1 MINLNYILKTL
12 REHVKFLILAF
23 LMLGTLEFMIFM
35 LVVEADFLNMAQMFI
50 QKFPPIVQ
58 QYFNDQWLAQFS
70 ISGAVAFGYNHPF
83 VLIFLAI
90 VAILL
95 PAKHIA
101 GEIEGGTLELLFS
114 LPVKRLEIAFSLWLF
129 SLFALLMVIIGCWI
143 GTFAGTLV
151 YPQFSNLSSSRLIL
165 TGINLWLLMVTI
177 NAYTFFLAAFAREGN
192 RVTLRAAG
200 ITLFFYFLN
209 YIAKLW
215 PKIGFLSHA
224 SIFNYYQPQKIMIGQ
239 FGFVANIL
247 VLSLLVIVS
256 MALAFWQMNRRDIP
270 G

>member
-1 MINLNYILKTL
+1 M
-12 REHVKFLILAF
+12 AF

-35 LVVEADFLNMAQMFI
+35 LVVEADFLNMAQIFI
-50 QKFPPIVQ
+50 QKLPPIVQ

-90 VAILL
+90 IAIML

-114 LPVKRLEIAFSLWLF
+114 LPVKRFEIAFSLWLF
-129 SLFALLMVIIGCWI
+129 SLFALLIVIAGCWI
-143 GTFAGTLV
+143 GTFVGTLV
-151 YPQFSNLSSSRLIL
+151 YPQFSKLSSLRLML
-165 TGINLWLLMVTI
+165 TGINLWLLMLTI
-177 NAYTFFLAAFAREGN
+177 NAYTFFLAAVAREGS
-192 RVTLRAAG
+192 RVAMRAAG

-209 YIAKLW
+209 YIARLW
-215 PKIGFLSHA
+215 PKIELLMHA
-224 SIFNYYQPQKIMIGQ
+224 SIFNYYQPQRVMMGQ
-239 FGFVANIL
+239 AGFGANIA
-247 VLSLLVIVS
+247 VLSLLTIVF
-256 MALAFWQMNRRDIP
+256 MTLAFWWMGRRDLP

>member
-1 MINLNYILKTL
+1 M
-12 REHVKFLILAF
+12 AF
-23 LMLGTLEFMIFM
+23 LMLGTLEFLIFM
-35 LVVEADFLNMAQMFI
+35 LVVEADFLNMAQIFI

-90 VAILL
+90 IAIML

-114 LPVKRLEIAFSLWLF
+114 LPVKRLEIASSLWLF

-143 GTFAGTLV
+143 GTLVGTLV
-151 YPQFSNLSSSRLIL
+151 YPQFSILSFSRLIL

-177 NAYTFFLAAFAREGN
+177 NAFTFFLAAFAREGN

-209 YIAKLW
+209 YIARLW
-215 PKIGFLSHA
+215 PKISFLSHV
-224 SIFNYYQPQKIMIGQ
+224 SIFNYYQSQKVMIGQ
-239 FGFVANIL
+239 PGFGANIV
-247 VLSLLVIVS
+247 VLSLLAIVL
-256 MALAFWQMNRRDIP
+256 MTLAFWRINRRDIP